1 MTNLQI
7 NDIIALWSVG
17 SRYWLLKIL
26 HVLQYAIFMNLLLY
40 GDVVSC
46 CIHCDVAI
54 FKRYHWCFK
63 LIDVDLFNVYLESS
77 VLLRK
82 FEDTK

>member
-1 MTNLQI
+1 
-7 NDIIALWSVG
+7 
-17 SRYWLLKIL
+17 
-26 HVLQYAIFMNLLLY
+26 MNLLLY